1 MIFVTV
7 GSQLPFDR
15 MSLAV
20 AEWARSRGREDLF
33 FQNGV
38 GGAVMEGFPSAP
50 TLSLEEIARKFDE
63 AAVVV
68 AHAGTGS
75 IIECLSRGKPIII
88 VPRASSLGETRN
100 DHQFA
105 TAERFAERAGV
116 FVARNEHEI
125 GPLLDRAHELTGGA
139 RIDPHANEALSKAL
153 RRFALDPVAAEGP
166 PPMPAKG
173 ARRPRILA
181 IASNGG
187 HWVQLRRLRKAFTDC
202 DVTWASTQS
211 SLASEVAPD
220 RFAYVPDANRWGK
233 WTLAHCALQV
243 LFLVLRV
250 RPDIVISSG
259 AAPGYFA
266 IRFGGLVGARTL
278 WIDSVANAGE
288 FSLSGRHA
296 VRRAHLFLSQW
307 PALAAPLPPKDR
319 RRRGEAYY
327 AGAVI

>member
-116 FVARNEHEI
+116 FVARNEHEL
-125 GPLLDRAHELTGGA
+125 GPLLDRAHELTGGK
-139 RIDPHANEALSKAL
+139 RISTVADEPLTATLRSFISDPKPATS
-153 RRFALDPVAAEGP
+153 PSP
-166 PPMPAKG
+166 P
-173 ARRPRILA
+173 RVLA
-181 IASNGG
+181 VSSQGG
-187 HWVQLRRLRKAFTDC
+187 HWVQLRRLRKSFHGC
-202 DVTWASTQS
+202 DVTWASTDEK
-211 SLASEVAPD
+211 LATGVHPE
-220 RFAYVPDANRWGK
+220 RFVLIRDSNRWNKLGLIRSALSVA
-233 WTLAHCALQV
+233 LAIAKT
-243 LFLVLRV
+243 
-250 RPDIVISSG
+250 RPDIIVSTG

-266 IRFGGLVGARTL
+266 VRIARLLGIRSL
-278 WIDSVANAGE
+278 WIDSIANAE
-288 FSLSGRHA
+288 TLSLSGA
-296 VRRAHLFLSQW
+296 RAMKQADLTLVQW
-307 PALAAPLPPKDR
+307 PELGHQKPSRPS
-319 RRRGEAYY
+319 RGVPYY
-327 AGAVI
+327 SGSVL